1 MNWFNRPSKK
11 KLEMLQAIRPSSKAT
26 LKIQCLMLC
35 NGKVDEAEKL
45 YDYFAKDMPD
55 LPDYDAPV
63 PTWLDNTKDV
73 ANGIVSWL
81 GNNKETLAQGYE
93 ILRGITGNRLPP
105 LFGAVHDAPA
115 AHAASPLPPINE

>member
-1 MNWFNRPSKK
+1 
-11 KLEMLQAIRPSSKAT
+11 MLQAIRPSSKAT

-35 NGKVDEAEKL
+35 NAKVDEAEKL

-55 LPDYDAPV
+55 LPDYDAPI
-63 PTWLDNTKDV
+63 PTWVDKTGDV

-81 GNNKETLAQGYE
+81 GQNKETLAQGYE

-105 LFGAVHDAPA
+105 RFGAVPDEPA
-115 AHAASPLPPINE
+115 APAASPLPPINE